1 MSTHNICLRW
11 FIGKLGTCELLL
23 IGAMG
28 LIPVCVCKVLGY
40 IFQKKHIYNCS
51 TMVQNLQ
58 LQ

>member
-1 MSTHNICLRW
+1 MSTHNMCLRW
-11 FIGKLGTCELLL
+11 LIDKLGTRVLLL
-23 IGAMG
+23 FGAVG

-40 IFQKKHIYNCS
+40 RFQKKHIYNCS